1 MESRVSVRRASALL
15 LVAAVLVLL
24 PHVRSHGQAPPSLR
38 LYVLDGGV
46 LDSDPTRYRLKPE
59 EVATTQLSVA
69 AYLIAHPRGTLMWDT
84 GAIGDDTWTP
94 TGKPVRRHLVLSN
107 AQDRYVTVRASLAD
121 QLRAA
126 GFMPR
131 DITYLALSHYH
142 WDHVA
147 NANAFA
153 GSTWLVRQAERDGLF
168 PQPPR
173 DPPSP
178 SGYAYLQKSKTTI
191 LTTDDYDVFGDGS
204 VIIKAAVG
212 HTPGHQ
218 VLFVK
223 LARTGGVV
231 LSGDLYHYP
240 EERTLNRLPLGDDQE
255 QTRRSR
261 ESLEAFLTQARAQL
275 WIQHDLTA
283 HAKLRTSP
291 AYYD

>member
-1 MESRVSVRRASALL
+1 MAPRVSAHRSTVLL

-24 PHVRSHGQAPPSLR
+24 PHVRSHGQPPPSLR

-46 LDSDPTRYRLKPE
+46 LDSDPARYRLKPE
-59 EVATTQLSVA
+59 EVATAQLSVA

-84 GAIGDDTWTP
+84 GAIADDTWTP

-107 AQDRYVTVRASLAD
+107 GQDRYVTVRASLGD

-261 ESLEAFLTQARAQL
+261 ESLEAFLAQARAQL

-291 AYYD
+291 SYYD